1 MISFEEL
8 GLKPEVLNAVADLG
22 FTKPSEIQTKAIPM
36 LVGGSRDFIGLAQT
50 GTGKTAAFGLP
61 LASLVDFNTKAI
73 QALVICPTREL
84 CLQITSDLDTFT
96 KYMPGRRITAIYGG
110 ASIDTQLRE
119 LKKGPQI
126 VVATPGRLVD
136 FLSRKALDFS
146 LVRYAVLD
154 EADEMLNMGFKEDLD
169 DILNHT
175 PTEKNTWLFSATMP
189 REVAQISKNYM
200 VDPVEVTVGGKNSS
214 ASTITHQYFM
224 VHDNHK
230 YMALKRIL
238 DFTPDIYG
246 IIFCQTR
253 TQTRDIADQ
262 LSRDGYDADALH
274 GDLSQAQRDSVM
286 RRFRERNLQ
295 ILVATD
301 VAARGIDVDDVT
313 HVIQYSIPD
322 EVENYTHRS
331 GRTGRAGK
339 EGVSM
344 SLVSPRDTR
353 KVPQLERIIGR
364 KIDLVKVPSGQDVCA
379 RQLMSLVERVK
390 DIEVREAEIKPY
402 LDGIFEA
409 FGELSKEE
417 VITKFISAEFNKFLH
432 YYKSAGDLNLA
443 PRGKGDRPERGDRPD
458 RGDRPERGERAE
470 RGGDREGG
478 SRFNDDNYQRIF
490 VNVGELDG
498 LDKGFLLRFICDNSQ
513 VTSKAIGRIEIKRE
527 FSFVSIE
534 KADVERVMAGL
545 NGADFEGRAVRTEIS
560 EGGGSRGGD
569 RGGDRRSGGGGY
581 GGGGERKGGYQ
592 GNRDRNSGSG
602 GSGGSKFGG
611 RGGSSSSGGGTG
623 GGRSY
628 GGGGKPSGGGFSKDG
643 GHKKQFSSSR
653 TSYK

>member
-8 GLKPEVLNAVADLG
+8 GLKPEVLNAVTDLG

-61 LASLVDFNTKAI
+61 LASLVDFSTKAI

-84 CLQITSDLDTFT
+84 CLQITSDLENFT
-96 KYMPGRRITAIYGG
+96 KYMPGKRITAIYGG

-189 REVAQISKNYM
+189 REVAMISKNYM

-238 DFTPDIYG
+238 DFNPDIYG

-262 LSRDGYDADALH
+262 LGRDGYDADALH

-353 KVPQLERIIGR
+353 KVPQLEKIIGKR
-364 KIDLVKVPSGQDVCA
+364 IDLVKVPSGQDVCA
-379 RQLMSLVERVK
+379 RQLMSLVDRVK
-390 DIEVREAEIKPY
+390 ETEVRESEIKPY
-402 LDGIFEA
+402 LNDIFEA
-409 FGELSKEE
+409 FGELSKEDL
-417 VITKFISAEFNKFLH
+417 ITKFVSAEFNKFLH

-443 PRGKGDRPERGDRPD
+443 PRAKGDRPERGDRPD
-458 RGDRPERGERAE
+458 RPARG
-470 RGGDREGG
+470 EGG
-478 SRFNDDNYQRIF
+478 SRFNDDDYQRIF

-498 LDKGFLLRFICDNSQ
+498 LDKGFLLRFICDNTG

-534 KADVERVMAGL
+534 KADVDRVMKGL
-545 NGADFEGRAVRTEIS
+545 TGADFDGREVRTELS
-560 EGGGSRGGD
+560 HDGGGGGAKGGRGGY
-569 RGGDRRSGGGGY
+569 SGGGG
-581 GGGGERKGGYQ
+581 GGGYKGGFGG
-592 GNRDRNSGSG
+592 GNRGGSGSG
-602 GSGGSKFGG
+602 GGGGYKGG
-611 RGGSSSSGGGTG
+611 NRGGSSSSGRDG
-623 GGRSY
+623 GGSGGRGGY
-628 GGGGKPSGGGFSKDG
+628 GGSKPGFGKDG